1 MQALKFL
8 VACAPSGEIMMLSK
22 CFLGGTPDGMTVLKS
37 DLLKLLEKQDQL
49 LADKGKKILFI
60 SSRKINCHLHTI

>member
-37 DLLKLLEKQDQL
+37 DLLKLLERQDQL
-49 LADKGKKILFI
+49 LADKGKKNTIHFI
-60 SSRKINCHLHTI
+60 SKNKLSFA